1 VGDARE
7 EHLEYC
13 RSNSLLPA
21 PIWYWMYIMPI
32 IARFLGNKT
41 PTNAPQTQPTG
52 GLFTR
57 LGSLVSD
64 LRIAL
69 RMLRRKPGFTVAAIL
84 TLGLGIG
91 ANTTIFS
98 LVDGILLRP
107 LPYPDADRLVGVYR
121 IDPEVTGPDPA
132 PAWLVDLWA
141 VPYAVFED
149 WRDMSPVFEAAGA
162 HFEPSFTLTGGDQP
176 EGLSGAVVTSGVFEA
191 LGVAPLLGRPLI
203 PADDEVGAPSHVVL
217 SYGLWQRLYGGDPQI
232 VGKHMILNGTSY
244 DVVGVMPRG
253 FGFPFGREDVW
264 VSFDDARKTRP
275 VRNAGYLQVIARIK
289 PGFSLE
295 QAQLEMDAVARRN
308 GELYPEE
315 VEHGIGLFSQKE
327 LLVSNARSGLL
338 MLLGAVGLV
347 LLIAC
352 ANIANLLLVRA
363 SERRRELGV
372 RQALGAGRGRL
383 LVQHLSESLVLAV
396 AGGVAGGLVAVATLK
411 PFVAAFPGNLPRA
424 NEISVD
430 YRMLLIALGLS
441 LATGVLTGLLP
452 AIRAIRTPIVD
463 VLQDGARGFA
473 GGLRRNRIQALL
485 VVSEVALAFVLLVGA
500 GLFIRSLTRLTSVE
514 RGFASERVITV
525 PVVLPARYRDS
536 TAVSDAFYQELFRRV
551 RALPG
556 VELVA
561 NASQM
566 PFVGGMSWPP
576 TSVETNEGI
585 VEDIVHSSAV
595 SHGYFE
601 AMSIPLLSGRPFNAT
616 DLQDAEPVIVVNEA
630 FARHYWPNEVPVGRR
645 VRRDFAGDSIWR
657 TVVGVVGDIRN
668 RLDQDPFPEFF
679 LPTTQ
684 DPSWYRIVV
693 IKAGIEPKTLIPQVR
708 AALWAID
715 RGVPAYI
722 RTLDDRINSSG
733 PVAGP
738 RFGVFMLG
746 ILSGLAALLAIVG
759 IYGVLAYT
767 VSQRSKEIGIRMALG
782 AGKQSVVRGVL
793 KRGLMMAGAGL
804 AIGVGIAF
812 AAGRVIESQL
822 FEVRATDPMTM
833 VTVGLLVVAATV
845 VASYVP
851 ARRAT
856 KVDPVEALRQE

>member
-1 VGDARE
+1 
-7 EHLEYC
+7 
-13 RSNSLLPA
+13 
-21 PIWYWMYIMPI
+21 
-32 IARFLGNKT
+32 
-41 PTNAPQTQPTG
+41 
-52 GLFTR
+52 
-57 LGSLVSD
+57 
-64 LRIAL
+64 
-69 RMLRRKPGFTVAAIL
+69 MLRRKPGFTVAAIL

-149 WRDMSPVFEAAGA
+149 WRDMSPVFSAAGA

-176 EGLSGAVVTSGVFEA
+176 ERLSGAVVTSGVFQA

-203 PADDEVGAPSHVVL
+203 PADDEVGAASSAVL
-217 SYGLWQRLYGGDPQI
+217 SYGLWQRLHGGDLQI
-232 VGKHMILNGTSY
+232 VGKHMTLNGTSY
-244 DVVGVMPRG
+244 EVVGVMPRG
-253 FGFPFGREDVW
+253 FGFPFGQEDVW

-275 VRNAGYLQVIARIK
+275 VRNAGYLQVIARVK
-289 PGFSLE
+289 PGITLE
-295 QAQLEMDAVARRN
+295 RAQLEMDAVARRN
-308 GELYPEE
+308 GELHPEE

-327 LLVSNARSGLL
+327 LFVSQSRSGLL
-338 MLLGAVGLV
+338 MLLGAVALV

-363 SERRRELGV
+363 TERRRELGV

-383 LVQHLSESLVLAV
+383 LTQHMSESLVLSL
-396 AGGVAGGLVAVATLK
+396 AGGVAGCLMAVATLK
-411 PFVAAFPGNLPRA
+411 PFIAAYPGDIPRA
-424 NEISVD
+424 NEVTVD
-430 YRMLLIALGLS
+430 YRMLLIAVGLS
-441 LATGVLTGLLP
+441 VTTGLLTGILP
-452 AIRAIRTPIVD
+452 AIRAARTPIVD
-463 VLQDGARGFA
+463 VLQGGARGFA
-473 GGLRRNRIQALL
+473 GGLRRNRTQSLL
-485 VVSEVALAFVLLVGA
+485 VVSEVALAFVLLLGT
-500 GLFIRSLTRLTSVE
+500 GLFVRSRTRLTSVE
-514 RGFASERVITV
+514 RGFVSEGVITM

-536 TAVSDAFYQELFRRV
+536 TAISDAFYQELYQRV
-551 RALPG
+551 RAIPG

-561 NASQM
+561 NANQM

-585 VEDIVHSSAV
+585 VEDIIHSSAV
-595 SHGYFE
+595 SDGYFE
-601 AMSIPLLSGRPFNAT
+601 AMSIPLLSGRSFNAT
-616 DLQDAEPVIVVNEA
+616 DLADTEPVIVVNEA
-630 FARHYWPNEVPVGRR
+630 FAEHYWPDEVPIGRR
-645 VRRDFAGDSIWR
+645 VRRDFAGDLIWR
-657 TVVGVVGDIRN
+657 TVVGVVGGIRN
-668 RLDQDPFPEFF
+668 RLGRDPFPEFY
-679 LPTTQ
+679 LPTGQ
-684 DPSWYRIVV
+684 NPSWYQIVV
-693 IKAGIEPKTLIPQVR
+693 IKAALEPTTLIPQVR
-708 AALWAID
+708 EALWAID
-715 RGVPAYI
+715 REIPAYI
-722 RTLDDRINSSG
+722 GTLDDRINSSA

-833 VTVGLLVVAATV
+833 VTVGLLVIAATV

-856 KVDPVEALRQE
+856 KVDPVEALRNE